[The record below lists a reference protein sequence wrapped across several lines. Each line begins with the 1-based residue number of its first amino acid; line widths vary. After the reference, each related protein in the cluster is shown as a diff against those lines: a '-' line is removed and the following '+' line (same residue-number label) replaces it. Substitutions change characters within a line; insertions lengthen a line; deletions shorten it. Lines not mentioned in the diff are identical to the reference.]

1 MRFSRSSQSRAR
13 YVAVAIVAAASA
25 IAADE
30 FDMYVADVAILQAKA
45 VQTELKITDAIRA
58 AMNKHATW
66 LDSQVANIDRLVRAG
81 TITVAEG
88 NRRTSVHLATL
99 KSKVLGELSAAQI
112 KRLREITLQRDG
124 LGPLM
129 NKRVSD
135 KIGMTAA
142 QLKKIRE
149 AYVTNGNKAKKI
161 RQTAFAPIFE
171 KYGKM
176 KPQNDTEK
184 KQLEEQANKELD
196 AQKKRIQP
204 QLEALG
210 KEFEALV
217 AGTLTKGQKDAFKEL
232 KGAPFKPKEIG

>member
-1 MRFSRSSQSRAR
+1 MRFSRSSHLRAR

-58 AMNKHATW
+58 AMNKHASW
-66 LDSQVANIDRLVRAG
+66 LDSQGANIDRLVRAG
-81 TITVAEG
+81 TVTAAEG
-88 NRRTSVHLATL
+88 NRRMAVHLATL
-99 KSKVLGELSAAQI
+99 KSKVLGELSAAQV

-129 NKRVSD
+129 DKRVSD

-142 QLKKIRE
+142 QLTKIRE
-149 AYVTNGNKAKKI
+149 AYVANDNKAKQI
-161 RQTAFAPIFE
+161 QQTAFTPIFE
-171 KYGKM
+171 KFGKM
-176 KPQNDTEK
+176 KPKSETER

-196 AQKKRIQP
+196 VEKKRIQP
-204 QLEALG
+204 QLEKLG
-210 KEFEALV
+210 KDFEELV
-217 AGTLTKGQKDAFKEL
+217 AGTLTKGQQDAFKRL
-232 KGAPFKPKEIG
+232 KGAPFKPKKEG